1 MHYVATAFAAKRAS
15 KMAAA
20 SFFIAAMLCLPA
32 VAAAAALTSAD
43 LVVSVRS
50 GKLQGTEV
58 GAVRAFLGV
67 PYAAAPTGK
76 LRWAKPVSVAPWDGV
91 RPATKFASQCPSL
104 GWGSPRTAVGNEDC
118 LYLNI
123 YVPKGTERPRPV
135 AVWFHGGGYTGG
147 ASQDVDPSVFAAKA
161 DVVVVT
167 VNYRLGALG
176 FASLPE
182 LDAESP
188 TKSSG
193 NYALMDQQEAL
204 RWVQQN
210 IKTFGG
216 DPHRVTAIGES
227 AGAFSIWVHIVSPH
241 ARGLFQRAIVMSG
254 TNPSLAD
261 GTPMVE
267 RSVEEARGPSLKLAA
282 EFGCDRGPAL
292 LECLRAV
299 PAEKLVTAVGAAK
312 GWVGWTIILDGYVL
326 PEQPRALRERGDAAR
341 IPILSGNDENEAAF
355 FFMTRSTGRTEEDY
369 RKALLSAPFGEEIL
383 AAYPLLRNGSAD
395 LTLTAAASDQWACG
409 AKKINTIFGH
419 LTTVYAYEFADT
431 AAPPTLFDFP
441 GAPVGAL
448 HTAEIPYVFQTSYP
462 AEIHS
467 APPAFSTLQQALSDR
482 MLKAWS
488 NFIWGRPPA
497 PDWPLFNS
505 AGETMI
511 LRPEGDGKLTTA
523 EFSRKHNCAFW
534 DSIPYG
540 LWLVD
545 TADLARH

>member
-1 MHYVATAFAAKRAS
+1 MHHFATASAAKRAAR
-15 KMAAA
+15 MAAA
-20 SFFIAAMLCLPA
+20 AFFIGTMLYRATA
-32 VAAAAALTSAD
+32 VAAVPAAD
-43 LVVSVRS
+43 LVVSVRA

-58 GAVRAFLGV
+58 GSVRAFLGV
-67 PYAAAPTGK
+67 PFAAPPTGE
-76 LRWAKPVSVAPWDGV
+76 LRWAKPVPVASWDGV
-91 RPATKFASQCPSL
+91 RPATEFASQCPEL
-104 GWGSPRTAVGNEDC
+104 GWGAPRATVGNEDC

-123 YVPKGTERPRPV
+123 YAPKEAKRPRPV

-204 RWVQQN
+204 RWVKEN

-299 PAEKLVTAVGAAK
+299 PADKLVTAVGAAG
-312 GWVGWTIILDGYVL
+312 GWAGWTIIVDGYVL
-326 PEQPRALRERGDAAR
+326 PEQPRVLRERGAFAK
-341 IPILSGNDENEAAF
+341 IPIFSGNTENEGAF
-355 FFMTRSTGRTEEDY
+355 FFMARSTGRTEEDY
-369 RKALLSAPFGEEIL
+369 RKALLATPFGDKIL
-383 AAYPLLRNGSAD
+383 AAYPPLRNGAAD
-395 LTLTAAASDQWACG
+395 STLTAAASDQWACG
-409 AKKINTIFGH
+409 TKKINTIFGH
-419 LTTVYAYEFADT
+419 LTTVYAYEFADA
-431 AAPPTLFDFP
+431 AAPPTLFVFP

-462 AEIHS
+462 TEIHS
-467 APPAFSTLQQALSDR
+467 APPAFSALQQALSDR
-482 MLKAWS
+482 MLKAWG
-488 NFIWGRPPA
+488 NFIWGRQPA
-497 PDWPLFNS
+497 PDWTPFNS

-511 LRPEGDGKLTTA
+511 LRPEGDSKLTAA
-523 EFSRKHNCAFW
+523 EFSRKHDCAFW
-534 DSIPYG
+534 DSIQYG